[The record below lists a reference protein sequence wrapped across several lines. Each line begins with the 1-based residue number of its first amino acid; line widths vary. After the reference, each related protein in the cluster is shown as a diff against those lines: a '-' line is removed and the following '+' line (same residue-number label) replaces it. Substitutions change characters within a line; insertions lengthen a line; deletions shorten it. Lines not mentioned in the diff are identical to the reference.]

1 MNSSKSAQMVVPF
14 NILVHDNKNNIL
26 INSVRAFVI
35 TKMPQSGVGSMQ
47 GKDTGN
53 MPSAVCASSMNK
65 SLDPTPT

>member
-53 MPSAVCASSMNK
+53 MPS
-65 SLDPTPT
+65 